1 MNAILSRAGTYVTV
15 IMEINWRA
23 VLTGFVVAIALGVL
37 ISVAGPLTETS
48 VYLLAMPGLVGGFV
62 AGYMVSGVGNG
73 AVHGA
78 LATIVGAL
86 ALLAVLTVGA
96 VLFVG
101 IVPAVAG
108 ASVAVLALV
117 AQAIPGGIAGAIGG
131 YMKRRRAPQ
140 TMEEPAPR

>member
-86 ALLAVLTVGA
+86 ALLAVLTVRTSNWCQRRPTRR
-96 VLFVG
+96 
-101 IVPAVAG
+101 PATPRSAR
-108 ASVAVLALV
+108 STPC
-117 AQAIPGGIAGAIGG
+117 PGSTS
-131 YMKRRRAPQ
+131 P
-140 TMEEPAPR
+140 T